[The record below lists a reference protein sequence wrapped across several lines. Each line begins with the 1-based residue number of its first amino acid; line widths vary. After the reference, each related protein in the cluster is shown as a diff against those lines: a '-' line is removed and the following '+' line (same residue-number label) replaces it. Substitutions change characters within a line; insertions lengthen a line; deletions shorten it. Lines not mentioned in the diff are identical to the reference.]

1 MAKGLFLLDFD
12 PSALET
18 YSRSPTVLFTSLS
31 DSVFHIPFDGKEVI
45 KLLWHYRLGHL
56 TFPCLQKVQTTN
68 SKIKLKVPGD
78 TFCSICPWPK

>member
-45 KLLWHYRLGHL
+45 KLL
-56 TFPCLQKVQTTN
+56 
-68 SKIKLKVPGD
+68 
-78 TFCSICPWPK
+78 